1 MTIAFPLQ
9 WPDGWPRT
17 KAADRKS
24 ARFQTTWA
32 KTLEKLAREIKLLGG
47 TPPIISSNVNLRR
60 DGFPY
65 ADMAQDRIADPGVAV
80 YFTMRNKPR
89 VMARDAHPTMHEN
102 LHSLA
107 LTIEAMR
114 AIERHGGA
122 LMMERAFEG
131 FAALSTP
138 GAKSWWRVLQVPA
151 NASRDEI
158 EFAYRRLAR
167 ERHPDR
173 GGSDAMMAELNA
185 AREQGFKEC
194 RR

>member
-1 MTIAFPLQ
+1 MTIAYPLQ
-9 WPDGWPRT
+9 WPDGWPRA
-17 KAADRKS
+17 KAADRKP

-32 KTLEKLAREIKLLGG
+32 KTLEKLGKEVRLLGG
-47 TPPIISSNVNLRR
+47 SPPIISSNVNLRR

-65 ADMAQDRIADPGVAV
+65 ADMAQDRIPDPGVAV

-131 FAALSTP
+131 FASLPAP
-138 GAKSWWRVLQVPA
+138 GSASWWSVLQVRPT
-151 NASRDEI
+151 ASAPEI
-158 EFAYRRLAR
+158 EAAFRRLAR
-167 ERHPDR
+167 ERHPDA

-185 AREQGFKEC
+185 ARAHALKE
-194 RR
+194 RS